1 MNIFIILSIILSI
14 ILVVF
19 ILLIALESIRECGR
33 YKIREYTFHDI
44 HQKDFK
50 SLKIAMLADLHNTF
64 FDGENESIVD
74 SVKKYKPDIIILAGD
89 MVVCR
94 EKQVEKNLRTATFLN
109 KLCDIAPVFYSMGNH
124 EKGLEEKVHDVGNNW
139 EEYVALLDKRIN
151 ICQNN
156 NISFTKDKVLF
167 SIYGLDLDRD
177 YYGRFKVKPLMRQDL
192 IRYLGMPKEG
202 AYNILVAHNPDYFG
216 AYEKWGA
223 NLVLSGHNHGGLV
236 RIPFIGGVISPRLH
250 IFPKYTYGLYE
261 SSGTK
266 MLLSNGLGSHSLKIR
281 VNNIP
286 EIVFIQI
293 KGK

>member
-1 MNIFIILSIILSI
+1 
-14 ILVVF
+14 
-19 ILLIALESIRECGR
+19 
-33 YKIREYTFHDI
+33 
-44 HQKDFK
+44 
-50 SLKIAMLADLHNTF
+50 
-64 FDGENESIVD
+64 
-74 SVKKYKPDIIILAGD
+74 
-89 MVVCR
+89 
-94 EKQVEKNLRTATFLN
+94 
-109 KLCDIAPVFYSMGNH
+109 
-124 EKGLEEKVHDVGNNW
+124 
-139 EEYVALLDKRIN
+139 
-151 ICQNN
+151 
-156 NISFTKDKVLF
+156 
-167 SIYGLDLDRD
+167 
-177 YYGRFKVKPLMRQDL
+177 MRQGL